1 MDWIVSAATA
11 IHDTSENLLENR
23 QAMLSLVGGIRGRSH
38 PHFVGA
44 RRNVARGTRETGSG
58 SGDGN
63 NDRNE
68 HGALHPASGSHLHC
82 RGAPALPSAGV
93 LLAAHAATSNREHD
107 FDTIIVLQLKI
118 IMPAARDD
126 LTINLNG
133 DPPIAQAHFLQQHR
147 HRYRCPEAFFLTVE

>member
-1 MDWIVSAATA
+1 MPWSPGAFVAARVPRFA
-11 IHDTSENLLENR
+11 
-23 QAMLSLVGGIRGRSH
+23 
-38 PHFVGA
+38 
-44 RRNVARGTRETGSG
+44 GS
-58 SGDGN
+58 
-63 NDRNE
+63 
-68 HGALHPASGSHLHC
+68 P
-82 RGAPALPSAGV
+82 
-93 LLAAHAATSNREHD
+93 AHAATSNREHD